1 MHGNILGSAPVA
13 PPMGGRLAL
22 AVVLLLVDCRGWRLQ
37 PGLSN
42 VPAAN
47 RPWGDDDFAHDFVSN
62 GDETCPSAAGGPE
75 ASKCFYSSRKRPLD
89 PFGHRRP

>member
-1 MHGNILGSAPVA
+1 MR
-13 PPMGGRLAL
+13 GRSLSFG
-22 AVVLLLVDCRGWRLQ
+22 VVLVVGGCRGWRLQ

-47 RPWGDDDFAHDFVSN
+47 RPWGDDDFAHDSVSN

-75 ASKCFYSSRKRPLD
+75 KKQCFYSSRKLPMVRGGRP
-89 PFGHRRP
+89 